1 MAERRMFTQKIT
13 ESDAFLEMP
22 MSAQALY
29 FHLCMNAD
37 DDGFVKNPKRL
48 QKLVGCND
56 DDIKIL
62 IFKNF
67 VLPFESGIIVI
78 KHWRMH
84 NLLRKDRYIETEY
97 QEEKSQLYLKENG
110 AYTFDKKQGN
120 ALKKKSSGN
129 QMATKWQPTDN
140 QLAPQDSIGK
150 DSIVKDNINI
160 NTINSNN
167 ILVTPEEQPVSENPH
182 IITDEEEIFI
192 HWNAFGIVKHQTL
205 TEKILKAIQKAL
217 ALYGRDKIK
226 EGIANY
232 AKVYLDQKYF
242 FSYKWTLEEFLKQ
255 ANALPDFFIEGNKWK
270 NYNESRKQNEPIQ
283 VPGQMDEGWFK
294 K

>member
-22 MSAQALY
+22 MSSQALY

-37 DDGFVKNPKRL
+37 DDGFVKNPKSIQR
-48 QKLVGCND
+48 LVGCNE

-62 IFKNF
+62 ITKSFI
-67 VLPFESGIIVI
+67 LPFESGIIVI

-84 NLLRKDRYIETEY
+84 NLLRKDRYVETEY
-97 QEEKSQLYLKENG
+97 QEEKSKLFLKDNG
-110 AYTFDKKQGN
+110 SYTLDKKQG
-120 ALKKKSSGN
+120 KKLQEMVSGN
-129 QMATKWQPTDN
+129 QMATNRQPNGN
-140 QLAPQDSIGK
+140 QMAPQDRIGK
-150 DSIVKDNINI
+150 DSIVKDINNIT
-160 NTINSNN
+160 TINSNN
-167 ILVTPEEQPVSENPH
+167 IVVTPAEQPLSENPH

-192 HWNAFGIVKHQTL
+192 YWNAFGIVKHQTL

-270 NYNESRKQNEPIQ
+270 NYIASRKQNEPMT